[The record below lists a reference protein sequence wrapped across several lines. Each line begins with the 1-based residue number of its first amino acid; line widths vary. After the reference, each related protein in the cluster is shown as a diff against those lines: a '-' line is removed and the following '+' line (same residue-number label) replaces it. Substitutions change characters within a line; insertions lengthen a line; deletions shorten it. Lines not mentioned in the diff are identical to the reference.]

1 MLDHMVRVGFVFW
14 RLPDCLPKWLH
25 RFAFPPAV
33 NESSCY
39 STSSPAFGAGNFVD
53 FLHSDTCVVVSYCC
67 FHVRLMTY
75 DKEHLVI

>member
-1 MLDHMVRVGFVFW
+1 MFFG
-14 RLPDCLPKWLH
+14 RLPDCLPKWLR

-39 STSSPAFGAGNFVD
+39 STSSPAFRVGSFFDFV
-53 FLHSDTCVVVSYCC
+53 HSDRFVVVSHCC